1 MSLPTLS
8 LGANMATPLGSGHP
22 WIYRNHL
29 PRHDLSTGD
38 WVRLEAGGASAV
50 GIYDADGAIGVRIF
64 GRDAVPTAADIAA
77 TVDDAVALRAGV
89 AAAETDCYRVLFG
102 EGDYLP
108 GITVDRYGRYLTVAT
123 YSRGVETVLPDVVRA
138 LGKALRPRGI
148 VRRQGTELEV
158 LFGERPPPEV
168 TVTEHGL
175 RFIANLYEGQKTG
188 LFLDHREN
196 RATVRTLS
204 GGAHVLNLFSYTG
217 AFSVYA
223 LAGGA
228 ARVVSVDTAGP
239 ALDDA
244 TRNVA
249 LNGFAADR
257 HTTLQTDAFELP
269 GHEEFRS
276 AFDLVVVDPPSL
288 ARAKTQRRTALRA
301 YERLNAAAMGCV
313 KPGGFLATASCTS
326 QVDPEAFRA
335 MLGTAVDRAG
345 LRAQIV
351 HEAGHASDHPVP
363 VSFPEGR
370 YLKFVILRVLDA

>member
-8 LGANMATPLGSGHP
+8 LGTHMETPLGSGHP

-38 WVRLEAGGASAV
+38 WVRLEAGRENAV
-50 GIYDADGAIGVRIF
+50 GIYDEDGAIGVRIF
-64 GRDAVPTAADIAA
+64 GRDAIPTRAEIAA
-77 TVDDAVALRAGV
+77 RVDQAVALRTGI
-89 AAAETDCYRVLFG
+89 AARDTDCYRVLFG

-123 YSRGVETVLPDVVRA
+123 YSKGVETVLPEVVRA
-138 LGKALRPRGI
+138 LGKTLRSRGI
-148 VRRQGTELEV
+148 VRRRGTELEV
-158 LFGERPPPEV
+158 LYGERPPPEV

-175 RFIANLYEGQKTG
+175 RFLANLYEGQKTG

-196 RATVRTLS
+196 RATVRAHA

-244 TRNVA
+244 KRNVE
-249 LNGFAADR
+249 LNGFHSDR
-257 HTTLQTDAFELP
+257 HTTLQEDAFELP
-269 GHEEFRS
+269 KLAELQA

-288 ARAKTQRRTALRA
+288 ARSKTQRRTALRA
-301 YERLNAAAMGCV
+301 YERLNAAAIGCV
-313 KPGGFLATASCTS
+313 KPGGLLATASCTS
-326 QVDPEAFRA
+326 QVDPDAFRA
-335 MLGTAVDRAG
+335 VLGDAATRAG
-345 LRAQIV
+345 VRAQIV
-351 HEAGHASDHPVP
+351 HEAGHAADHPIP
-363 VSFPEGR
+363 ISFPEGR
-370 YLKFVILRVLDA
+370 YLKFVMLRVLGA

>member
-1 MSLPTLS
+1 MSLPTLN
-8 LGANMATPLGSGHP
+8 LGANMETPLGSGHP

-38 WVRLEAGGASAV
+38 WVRLEAGRASAV
-50 GIYDADGAIGVRIF
+50 GIFDAEGAIGVRLF
-64 GRDAVPTAADIAA
+64 GRDTVPTRTDIARR
-77 TVDDAVALRAGV
+77 VEQAVALRASV
-89 AAAETDCYRVLFG
+89 AARDTDCYRVLFG

-123 YSRGVETVLPDVVRA
+123 YSEGVETVLPDVVRA
-138 LGKALRPRGI
+138 LGKELRPRGI
-148 VRRQGTELEV
+148 VRRRGGDLDV

-175 RFIANLYEGQKTG
+175 RFLANLYEGQKTG

-196 RATVRTLS
+196 RATVRERS

-228 ARVVSVDTAGP
+228 ARVVSVDVAGP

-244 TRNVA
+244 TRNVE
-249 LNGFAADR
+249 LNGFQADR
-257 HTTLQTDAFELP
+257 HATLQADAFDVPTRSEF
-269 GHEEFRS
+269 HE
-276 AFDLVVVDPPSL
+276 AFDVVVVDPPSL
-288 ARAKTQRRTALRA
+288 ARSKAQRRNAVRA
-301 YERLNAAAMGCV
+301 YERLNADAMRCV
-313 KPGGFLATASCTS
+313 KPGGLLATASCTS
-326 QVDPEAFRA
+326 QVDPETFRA
-335 MLGTAVDRAG
+335 VLSAAADRAG
-345 LRAQIV
+345 VRAQIV
-351 HEAGHASDHPVP
+351 HEAGHAADHPVP

-370 YLKFVILRVLDA
+370 YLKFVMVRILTD